1 MDLHLYSSVCLLPK
15 QTQVRLGFLFYDSDN
30 ISYTFIASATD
41 VINMYTI
48 YHHSIPS
55 SSKIKV
61 LCTLDNLEIIVS

>member
-41 VINMYTI
+41 VIKTCTQFI
-48 YHHSIPS
+48 IIPS